1 MKIILT
7 LTTMFC
13 LLFTSVYLVKL
24 AAQGDAEEP
33 PIHQNEEHI
42 ETCTQNLL
50 AIGKAIQAYHKEHGK
65 YPKWL
70 SDLHPKYLTDEDLLV
85 CPADVVGGNP
95 RLGGNRFYFPDPARD
110 GKIPGSYDYQF
121 HPSYHRNESIIKIIK
136 DRRAFYGDV
145 VPLVRCWHHQ
155 TQEFGCINLDFAYRV
170 YKSPVWWSAG
180 LEMAY
185 GGIEPAIAALE
196 VGLKKMPNQED
207 FFHAY
212 LNLVDLYIKAKKE
225 KEADRIITR
234 FKTVMEPNNIYH
246 NMLLGFMLESR
257 NRVEEML
264 ELFDE
269 LLEHH
274 KENRTIFQHLS
285 RIHKKLGNDELAL
298 EYQKKADP
306 LSSIRK
312 IIPDFSAKDLD
323 GKPISLE
330 AYRGKVVLL
339 DFWAVWCGPCIAEM
353 PNIKKVYNTYKDKG
367 FEVIGISL
375 DIDEAKLRDFLK
387 ENDIPWRQVF
397 DGQGRNSAIPQQY
410 GIRSI
415 PSMWLIDKDGKLIS
429 NNARGEKLE
438 NMVAEALKD
447 KLADLIFRLKCIS
460 KSKEK

>member
-13 LLFTSVYLVKL
+13 LLFTSVYLVEL
-24 AAQGDAEEP
+24 AAQGHAEEP
-33 PIHQNEEHI
+33 PIHQTEEHI

-95 RLGGNRFYFPDPARD
+95 RLGGNPRYSPDPTID

-121 HPSYHRNESIIKIIK
+121 HPSHRNKSIIKTQ
-136 DRRAFYGDV
+136 RAFYGDV

-155 TQEFGCINLDFAYRV
+155 TQEFRCINLDFAYRV
-170 YKSPVWWSAG
+170 YKSPMWWDRD

-196 VGLKKMPNQED
+196 AGLKKMPNQEY
-207 FFHAY
+207 FFY
-212 LNLVDLYIKAKKE
+212 VYPRLLDLYIKAKKE
-225 KEADRIITR
+225 KEADSLITR
-234 FKTVMEPNNIYH
+234 FKTVMKPNNIRH
-246 NMLLGFMLESR
+246 NMLLGTMLESR
-257 NRVEEML
+257 NQVEEML
-264 ELFDE
+264 KLFDE

-274 KENRTIFQHLS
+274 KENRSIFLHLS
-285 RIHKKLGNDELAL
+285 RIHEKLGNDELAL

-306 LSSIRK
+306 LSASIGK
-312 IIPDFSAKDLD
+312 TIPDFSATDLD

-330 AYRGKVVLL
+330 AYRGKVLL
-339 DFWAVWCGPCIAEM
+339 VDFWAVWCGPCVAEI
-353 PNIKKVYNTYKDKG
+353 PNVKKVYNTYKDKG

-375 DIDEAKLRDFLK
+375 DKDETKLRDFLK

-397 DGQGRNSAIPQQY
+397 DGQGWDSTIPQQY

-415 PSMWLIDKDGKLIS
+415 PSMWLIDKEGKLIS

-447 KLADLIFRLKCIS
+447 KLAD
-460 KSKEK
+460 